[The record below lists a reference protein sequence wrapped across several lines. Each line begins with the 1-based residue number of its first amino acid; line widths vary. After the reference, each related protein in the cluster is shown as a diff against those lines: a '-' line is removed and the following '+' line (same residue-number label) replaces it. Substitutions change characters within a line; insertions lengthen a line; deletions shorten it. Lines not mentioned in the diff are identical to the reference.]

1 VQLFKYVEQQLAQ
14 LFSTLSDESR
24 IRIILLLWNRPRTV
38 SELAEGAGMQISAV
52 SHQLSKLRA
61 HDIVACSRI
70 GKQRIY
76 ELKIAPLMCVL
87 YRMATCSE
95 GDTCACGVRY
105 AECAKLKEAFH
116 D

>member
-1 VQLFKYVEQQLAQ
+1 
-14 LFSTLSDESR
+14 
-24 IRIILLLWNRPRTV
+24 
-38 SELAEGAGMQISAV
+38 
-52 SHQLSKLRA
+52 
-61 HDIVACSRI
+61 
-70 GKQRIY
+70 
-76 ELKIAPLMCVL
+76 MCVL